1 MGSLLG
7 YLMLSL
13 ELDAAALMLGFIL
26 GESFRRA
33 ILLSRWS
40 FRTFV
45 SRPIGGTP
53 ISPIGIFI
61 GWQVAA
67 FFVQAQK
74 GGRPTDAASRTT
86 RTPESRHPLAWWK
99 SNVPA

>member
-1 MGSLLG
+1 
-7 YLMLSL
+7 MLSL

-53 ISPIGIFI
+53 ISRIGIFI
-61 GWQVAA
+61 AWQVAA

-74 GGRPTDAASRTT
+74 GGRPTDAAGRTNADI
-86 RTPESRHPLAWWK
+86 RERL
-99 SNVPA
+99 PARLVEK